1 MRAARHLR
9 LGGRRRAAGG
19 ALPHFALEV
28 VVEGPRRAR
37 RADKDG
43 MATGEQKKEL
53 TG

>member
-28 VVEGPRRAR
+28 VVEGRR